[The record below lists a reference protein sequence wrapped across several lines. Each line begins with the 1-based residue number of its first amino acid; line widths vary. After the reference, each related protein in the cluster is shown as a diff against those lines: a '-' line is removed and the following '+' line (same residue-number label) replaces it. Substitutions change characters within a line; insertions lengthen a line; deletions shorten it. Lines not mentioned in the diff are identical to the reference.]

1 MLSYISGH
9 AGFLLITAGLCLLA
23 LMSVLLIYFSWKVE
37 RWIRVVKF
45 LDALYKRWK

>member
-1 MLSYISGH
+1 MFSYISAH
-9 AGFLLITAGLCLLA
+9 AGFLQIAAVLCLVA
-23 LMSVLLIYFSWKVE
+23 LMALLLIYFSWNVE